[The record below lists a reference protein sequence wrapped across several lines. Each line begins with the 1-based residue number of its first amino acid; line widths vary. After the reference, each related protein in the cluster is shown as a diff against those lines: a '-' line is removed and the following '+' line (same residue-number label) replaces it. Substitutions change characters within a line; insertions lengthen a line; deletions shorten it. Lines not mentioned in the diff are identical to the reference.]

1 MYSRQSGLPFWGST
15 ENFHFETWRCPLWTL
30 YTIKHFRKMENAWT
44 GERGPCRISLA
55 DLMVIQ
61 GTGNNWAGEENGG
74 THAKYRA
81 AGGRVFIE
89 NKTKGRLFY
98 LQYNCWFLFYC
109 SISSLKRFII
119 SSHIMKNSYTVCMY
133 EVRHCKPLHCVLIWH
148 LEYCYVLYIGGC
160 CPCTALPYIPNSEVL
175 RTNNSFEGDSLE
187 GK

>member
-1 MYSRQSGLPFWGST
+1 MPSRQSGLLFWGST

-81 AGGRVFIE
+81 AGGRVYI
-89 NKTKGRLFY
+89 R
-98 LQYNCWFLFYC
+98 
-109 SISSLKRFII
+109 RFII

>member
-44 GERGPCRISLA
+44 GERGPCRMAWWWSRG
-55 DLMVIQ
+55 Q
-61 GTGNNWAGEENGG
+61 GIIEQEEKMEEHTLNIGQQVGG
-74 THAKYRA
+74 Y
-81 AGGRVFIE
+81 FIE

-98 LQYNCWFLFYC
+98 LQYNCWFLFHC
-109 SISSLKRFII
+109 FISSLRRFII

-148 LEYCYVLYIGGC
+148 LEYCMYCILEGAAL
-160 CPCTALPYIPNSEVL
+160 ALPFHISRIRRY
-175 RTNNSFEGDSLE
+175 LE
-187 GK
+187 PTIHSKETVWKVQ